1 MIYYEGVECMAKK
14 DLEFFTKALMNF
26 CLKKRREKDF
36 PIPLININVLDS
48 FWEKLYQDDRFK
60 GIFSYEIAEAFI
72 LEYMGNY
79 TGNTVGDND
88 IHNFITALQQILKA
102 NVTDFWFFSPLKG
115 ALLNQSV
122 IRGQSMVILNGNNSN
137 GQLELKRIIGDDF
150 YEEVMQKHYLNT
162 DYKDILIGYRI
173 VSQTEA
179 MMYNANAM
187 SFFVNAALH
196 LYYYAYI
203 YPDFNYGNQK
213 IKYQLR
219 KKFTLPMRDTEDIK
233 RIILSSTLNSDLRV
247 ARYDTSCELDLT
259 FLAEASHMAKFNK
272 LLDTLIKTYPVNKKM
287 VQDVLGVLKFFKG
300 AIEQKRNLFLGSSM
314 SIVLLTT
321 ASESLFPKTEGTIRD
336 NLKNRMSTTYNGSA
350 FNQQEIF
357 DLVDIMY
364 TARSEFVHSGSMFYN
379 QSDQLFDFMHLLANC
394 TLGNLEMNS

>member
-1 MIYYEGVECMAKK
+1 MYGKERFGIFYESFNAF
-14 DLEFFTKALMNF
+14 LS
-26 CLKKRREKDF
+26 KKRREKDF
-36 PIPLININVLDS
+36 PIPLININVVDS
-48 FWEKLYQDDRFK
+48 FWEKLYQNNRFK
-60 GIFSYEIAEAFI
+60 GIFSFEIAEAFI

-79 TGNTVGDND
+79 TSNTVGDND
-88 IHNFITALQQILKA
+88 IHNFITTLQQVLKA
-102 NVTDFWFFSPLKG
+102 NVTDFWFFTQLKG

-122 IRGQSMVILNGNNSN
+122 IRGQSVVILDGNNSN

-150 YEEVMQKHYLNT
+150 YDEIMQKQYLNT
-162 DYKDILIGYRI
+162 DYKDILIGYQI
-173 VSQTEA
+173 ASQTES
-179 MMYNANAM
+179 MMQNANAM
-187 SFFVNAALH
+187 AFFVNATLH

-203 YPDFNYGNQK
+203 YPEFDYSSKK
-213 IKYQLR
+213 IEYQMR
-219 KKFTLPMRDTEDIK
+219 QKFTLPMRDTEDIK

-259 FLAEASHMAKFNK
+259 FLAEASHMEKFNK
-272 LLDTLIKTYPVNKKM
+272 LLDTLIKTYPANKKI

-300 AIEQKRNLFLGSSM
+300 AIEQKRNVFLGASM

-321 ASESLFPKTEGTIRD
+321 ARESLFPKTEGTIRD
-336 NLKNRMSTTYNGSA
+336 NLKNRMSTTYNGST

-357 DLVDIMY
+357 DLVDVMY

-379 QSDQLFDFMHLLANC
+379 ESDQLFNFMHLLTNC